1 MAQRGKQQ
9 CSRPVITALIL
20 NRRAAQTNS
29 VIDRTRRSRSEP
41 ASEQTETGVTGRMA
55 SRKTALHA
63 GAALCP
69 WLGQWYTSAMPRKK
83 RTHPKKLVRAAK
95 AAKVKKAALA
105 ARKAALARR
114 GAQARKTASAKKAGL
129 RKRRLASRAES
140 AGPVPVLEA
149 DAIARDERGFSRLRG
164 DAESVNELAEEGQA
178 MEAEL
183 LSGVEAA
190 DAANADESE
199 VTTRE
204 VPEDD
209 VPPEYRD
216 TD

>member
-1 MAQRGKQQ
+1 
-9 CSRPVITALIL
+9 
-20 NRRAAQTNS
+20 
-29 VIDRTRRSRSEP
+29 
-41 ASEQTETGVTGRMA
+41 
-55 SRKTALHA
+55 
-63 GAALCP
+63 
-69 WLGQWYTSAMPRKK
+69 MPRKK

-105 ARKAALARR
+105 ARKAALASR
-114 GAQARKTASAKKAGL
+114 GAQARKTAPAKKAGL
-129 RKRRLASRAES
+129 RKRRIASRAAS

-149 DAIARDERGFSRLRG
+149 EAIARDERGFSRLRG